1 MPTLAE
7 LQTRMNGE
15 DPNDA
20 LVAANVLTNYYDVYN
35 NEYNALVQ
43 KKTEAELAIMAES
56 SNSAGVDHS
65 KILYLQSMAMGIES
79 RMKVQDAKM
88 IAFQTSML
96 PINPPTPNQVANV
109 RQLTT
114 QVAAMVARDQA
125 IENIMVALGNVASIV
140 DQIQGG

>member
-1 MPTLAE
+1 MQTLAE

-20 LVAANVLTNYYDVYN
+20 LVAANVLTNYYDLYN

-65 KILYLQSMAMGIES
+65 KILYLQSMVMGIES

-96 PINPPTPNQVANV
+96 AINPPTPIQVANV

-125 IENIMVALGNVASIV
+125 IENIMLALGKVASIV